1 MHAIKERKLPELN
14 DDLAKT
20 VGLESVEKLRE
31 AITGSYTQSRV
42 NLNKSAAQKTLLDR
56 LLKMVEFELPP
67 SLVDTQVRTLLG
79 DMAARFERQGRSLD
93 SLGKSMDEL
102 RAEVQPQADELAR
115 SQVLLLSIAKKE
127 ALDVT
132 DNEVNTQIYQ
142 MSMRTGEDF
151 KTLRESYERS
161 GMIFVLRDRMLADK
175 AMDLIYAKSKVT
187 EVEPKAPAEGDAAPG
202 APASA
207 QD

>member
-1 MHAIKERKLPELN
+1 MA
-14 DDLAKT
+14 
-20 VGLESVEKLRE
+20 
-31 AITGSYTQSRV
+31 SR
-42 NLNKSAAQKTLLDR
+42 L
-56 LLKMVEFELPP
+56 
-67 SLVDTQVRTLLG
+67 
-79 DMAARFERQGRSLD
+79 ERQGRSLD